1 MIIVIWNHSV
11 KDKKAKKNTYHY
23 LKQVTTIN
31 ENINKLIKIKTL
43 KIMFYTIKTV
53 PHKKQ

>member
-1 MIIVIWNHSV
+1 MIIIIWNHSV
-11 KDKKAKKNTYHY
+11 KDKKAKNTYHY
-23 LKQVTTIN
+23 LIQVTTIN